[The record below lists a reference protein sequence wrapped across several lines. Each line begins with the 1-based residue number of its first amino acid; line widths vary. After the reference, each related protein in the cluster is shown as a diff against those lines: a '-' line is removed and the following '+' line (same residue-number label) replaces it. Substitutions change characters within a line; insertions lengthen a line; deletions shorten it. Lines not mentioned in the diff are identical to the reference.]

1 MARLYDKIG
10 EQYDRYR
17 RTDPRIERLIIES
30 LSGASSVVNVG
41 AGTGS
46 YEPVDRNLT
55 AVESSTTMIL
65 QRKSKKVPIVQASA
79 NNLPFRDKTFDA
91 SLAILTVHH
100 WPNPK
105 KGLREMIRV
114 AMDRVVILTW
124 DPASSGFWLVN
135 DYFPEILQIDQ
146 KIFPSI
152 EDFQHELGRVSIMEV
167 PIPHDC
173 TDGFLGAY
181 WRRPHAYLDANIRRS
196 ISSFSKIKD
205 ISPSLEKL
213 RRDLETGEWHHCNSE
228 LISKSD
234 LDLGYRLIIA
244 TLK

>member
-10 EQYDRYR
+10 EQYDKYR
-17 RTDPRIERLIIES
+17 RTDPRIEKLVIES
-30 LSGASSVVNVG
+30 LTGASSVVNVG
-41 AGTGS
+41 AGAGS
-46 YEPVDRNLT
+46 YEPVDRSVI

-79 NNLPFRDKTFDA
+79 HNLPFRDKMFDA

-100 WPNPK
+100 WQNPK

-114 AMDRVVILTW
+114 ARDRVVILTW

-152 EDFQHELGRVSIMEV
+152 EDFQHELGRVSIVEV

-181 WRRPHAYLDANIRRS
+181 WRRPYAYLDANIRRS
-196 ISSFSKIKD
+196 ISSFSKIKG
-205 ISPSLEKL
+205 ISSSLEKL
-213 RRDLETGEWHHCNSE
+213 RHDLETGEWNHCNRE

-234 LDLGYRLIIA
+234 LDLGYRLIMA
-244 TLK
+244 TLN